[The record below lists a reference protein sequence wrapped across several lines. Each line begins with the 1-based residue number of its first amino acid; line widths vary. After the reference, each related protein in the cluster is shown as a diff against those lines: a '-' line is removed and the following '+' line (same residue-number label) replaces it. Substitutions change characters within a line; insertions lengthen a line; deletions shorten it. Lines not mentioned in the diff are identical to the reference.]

1 MVEYTELL
9 GRTLLLPVLPK
20 GNVGPVTLELLLV
33 LDVLPEVVVFSVAG
47 LARTLTPSLTLTC
60 SGTCHGHCCGTIC
73 ILANVGLDSAALVTS
88 ESVVWDGSTSTMCTS
103 SC

>member
-1 MVEYTELL
+1 MRTVEYTELL

-20 GNVGPVTLELLLV
+20 GNVGPVTLELLR
-33 LDVLPEVVVFSVAG
+33 DVLPEVVVFAVAG

-88 ESVVWDGSTSTMCTS
+88 VVWDGTTSTMCTS